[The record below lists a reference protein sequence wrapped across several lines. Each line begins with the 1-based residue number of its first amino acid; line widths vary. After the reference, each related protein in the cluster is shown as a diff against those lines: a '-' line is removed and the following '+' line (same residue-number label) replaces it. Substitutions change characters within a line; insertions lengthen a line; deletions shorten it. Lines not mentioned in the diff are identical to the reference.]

1 MAQLMQFSATLWLRG
16 FILGCEIFI
25 KNLCAG
31 YGSVQVL
38 HDVNLEVH
46 QAETVVLLGTNGDGK
61 STLMKTIMGLIPATS
76 GEVLARIDDQVY
88 KLHELRTEEIVN
100 LGICLV
106 PEGRHLFP
114 RLSVRKN
121 LLLGS
126 YRAAARSKLLETL
139 EQVFEIF
146 PILKEREH
154 QLAGS
159 MSDGEQQMVALGR
172 VLMSQP
178 RLLLIDEPSV
188 GLAPIYVQK
197 VVSQIQELK
206 ERIGLT
212 VLMAEQNFTQASRV
226 AERGYVIGHGQIA
239 MQASA
244 SELSNSD
251 LIRQHY
257 MGT

>member
-1 MAQLMQFSATLWLRG
+1 MQYSATLLLRG
-16 FILGCEIFI
+16 FTLGCELFV

-31 YGSVQVL
+31 YGPVQVL
-38 HDVNLEVH
+38 HEVNLDVH
-46 QAETVVLLGTNGDGK
+46 QAETVVLLGTNGNGK
-61 STLMKTIMGLIPATS
+61 STLMKSVMGLVPATS
-76 GEVLARIDDQVY
+76 GEVLARIDGEIY
-88 KLHELRTEEIVN
+88 NLTKLRTEEIVK

-121 LLLGS
+121 LMLGS
-126 YRAAARSKLLETL
+126 YRDAARAKLQETL
-139 EQVFEIF
+139 ALVFEIF
-146 PILKEREH
+146 PVLQERQH
-154 QLAGS
+154 QMAGS
-159 MSDGEQQMVALGR
+159 MSGGEQQMVALGR

-197 VVSQIQELK
+197 VMSQIAQLK

-212 VLMAEQNFTQASRV
+212 VLMAAQNFTQAIRV
-226 AERGYVIGHGQIA
+226 ADRGYVIVHGQIA

-244 SELSNSD
+244 TELSHSD

-257 MGT
+257 MGA